1 MPSPRRTSPFSSPGP
16 GQKPT
21 PHPARPGIPL
31 RARPHS
37 NQSRKSIKKPLK
49 PLCQNISFQPINPA
63 PHSAIPHS
71 ADRNRPSKTQPD
83 SIRLNQ
89 TTRFFSRSAPNPHSA
104 FPDPKDGDTSEQ
116 WKERRGDPSREMVLW
131 LARRHTAMTLG
142 QLGERAGPTDYAAI
156 AMALKRFEL
165 KMQNDPNLRKTMQNL
180 EGVMCNVKMCPMFVV
195 S

>member
-1 MPSPRRTSPFSSPGP
+1 
-16 GQKPT
+16 
-21 PHPARPGIPL
+21 
-31 RARPHS
+31 
-37 NQSRKSIKKPLK
+37 
-49 PLCQNISFQPINPA
+49 
-63 PHSAIPHS
+63 
-71 ADRNRPSKTQPD
+71 
-83 SIRLNQ
+83 
-89 TTRFFSRSAPNPHSA
+89 
-104 FPDPKDGDTSEQ
+104 
-116 WKERRGDPSREMVLW
+116 MVLW